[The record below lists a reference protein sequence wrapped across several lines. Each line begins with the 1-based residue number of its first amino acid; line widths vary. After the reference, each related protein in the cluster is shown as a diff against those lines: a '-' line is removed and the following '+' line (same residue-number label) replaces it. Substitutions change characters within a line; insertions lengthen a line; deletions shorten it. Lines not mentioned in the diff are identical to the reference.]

1 VEFKVFEGLPM
12 FHPPCATRFS
22 LSCPIHPVFL
32 EAMEAFYPHAA
43 GYGLDP
49 FLGAYPAGSLQKEN
63 LSEKPENT
71 FLKKRKGEISP
82 L

>member
-1 VEFKVFEGLPM
+1 
-12 FHPPCATRFS
+12 
-22 LSCPIHPVFL
+22 
-32 EAMEAFYPHAA
+32 MEAFYPLAA

-71 FLKKRKGEISP
+71 FLKKRKGGFSP